1 MSANVRF
8 KVQLDCLGCGTHN
21 AMGEAKLYTAALND
35 IGVDRWVSPG
45 DLLPIA
51 LADFEDAYFTLR
63 LPADGEVVR
72 ALEQWTC
79 KGCKDAQWAEL
90 TFADERP
97 AGYRFLGARAVP
109 LTPAVAAE
117 MHFISGK
124 MDGWVEGNP
133 GEETDQLLKVIG
145 HLLP

>member
-8 KVQLDCLGCGTHN
+8 KVPLDCLQCGAHN
-21 AMGEAKLYTAALND
+21 AAGDAKIYTSALND
-35 IGVDRWVSPG
+35 TGVDRWVSPG

-63 LPADGEVVR
+63 LPADGEVIR

-79 KGCKDAQWAEL
+79 AGCRQAQWAEL

-109 LTPAVAAE
+109 LTPPVVAE
-117 MHFISGK
+117 MHFISDK
-124 MDGWVEGNP
+124 VDYWLKANP
-133 GEETDQLLKVIG
+133 GPTTDRLIEMIG
-145 HLLP
+145 YRLP